1 MNNGNLV
8 MALLV
13 RQGVTGENFIIFYLK
28 MY

>member
-1 MNNGNLV
+1 MNDGNLV